1 MLKDG
6 YNAVGL
12 SQGGLLLKGIAEL
25 CPAPRLGMVV
35 KGIGISRKIGIAKL
49 SLV

>member
-12 SQGGLLLKGIAEL
+12 SQGGLLLRGIAEL

-35 KGIGISRKIGIAKL
+35 KGIGRVIL
-49 SLV
+49 